1 MRLQTRQSVTSN
13 RLGTKWRLCG
23 ALLHPFS
30 FLSLAVFLSLA
41 GAVCGKRR
49 IRTGILIQLLEVVKY
64 KKQIPF
70 TI

>member
-30 FLSLAVFLSLA
+30 FLSLATSFC
-41 GAVCGKRR
+41 AVYGQRR